1 MRFKN
6 NDIATLTLTF
16 GVGIILI
23 LMSML
28 TSCSHK
34 VRYITETVEVPKI
47 QKEYVNRVDSIY
59 IKDVDSVFVD
69 RYLKSDTQYIE
80 TTKIKYRD
88 RYALHTDTLL
98 KTDSIFV
105 PVRYDNPELLS
116 EIDTLNHKLNESAV
130 KEKLHKHTIKMY
142 NYTLLIGALCLILF
156 NLNKIKKIFKWLIKF
171 IKKLI

>member
-23 LMSML
+23 LLSML

-34 VRYITETVEVPKI
+34 VRYITQTVEVPKI

-59 IKDVDSVFVD
+59 IKDVDSIYTD
-69 RYLKSDTQYIE
+69 RYIKSDTVYIE
-80 TTKIKYRD
+80 KNKIKYRN
-88 RYALHTDTLL
+88 RYALHTDTIL

-105 PVRYDNPELLS
+105 PVRYDNPDLIS
-116 EIDTLNHKLNESAV
+116 EINKIKTDSAV
-130 KEKLHKHTIKMY
+130 KEKLHKHTIKVY

-171 IKKLI
+171 IKRLI

>member
-34 VRYITETVEVPKI
+34 VRYVTQTVEIPKI

-80 TTKIKYRD
+80 TTKIKYRN
-88 RYALHTDTLL
+88 RYAIHTDTLL

-116 EIDTLNHKLNESAV
+116 EIGKLKTDSAV

-156 NLNKIKKIFKWLIKF
+156 NFDKVKKLIKWLIKF
-171 IKKLI
+171 IKRLI

>member
-23 LMSML
+23 LLSML

-34 VRYITETVEVPKI
+34 VRYVTQTVEVPKI
-47 QKEYVNRVDSIY
+47 QKEYVNRVDSVF
-59 IKDVDSVFVD
+59 IKDIDSVFVD

-80 TTKIKYRD
+80 TTKIKYRN

-105 PVRYDNPELLS
+105 PVRYDNPDLIS
-116 EIDTLNHKLNESAV
+116 EINKLKTDSAV
-130 KEKLHKHTIKMY
+130 KDKLHKHTIKVY

-171 IKKLI
+171 IKRLI

>member
-6 NDIATLTLTF
+6 NDIATLTLTL

-34 VRYITETVEVPKI
+34 VRYVTQTVEIPKI

-98 KTDSIFV
+98 QTDSIFV
-105 PVRYDNPELLS
+105 PVRYDNPDLIS
-116 EIDTLNHKLNESAV
+116 EIDKLKTDSAV
-130 KEKLHKHTIKMY
+130 KDKLHKHTIKVY
-142 NYTLLIGALCLILF
+142 NYVILIVLLCLALF
-156 NLNKIKKIFKWLIKF
+156 NFDKIKKLIKWLIKF
-171 IKKLI
+171 IKRLI

>member
-34 VRYITETVEVPKI
+34 VRYVTQTVEIPKI

-80 TTKIKYRD
+80 TTKIKYRN
-88 RYALHTDTLL
+88 RYAIHTDTLL

-116 EIDTLNHKLNESAV
+116 EIDKLKTDSAV

-142 NYTLLIGALCLILF
+142 NYTLLIGLLCVALF
-156 NLNKIKKIFKWLIKF
+156 NFDKVKKLIKWLIKF
-171 IKKLI
+171 IKRLI

>member
-34 VRYITETVEVPKI
+34 VRYITQTVEIPKI

-88 RYALHTDTLL
+88 RYALHTDTVLQ
-98 KTDSIFV
+98 TDSIFV
-105 PVRYDNPELLS
+105 PVRYDNPALLE
-116 EIDTLNHKLNESAV
+116 EINKIKTDSAV

-171 IKKLI
+171 IKRLI

>member
-23 LMSML
+23 LLSML

-59 IKDVDSVFVD
+59 IKDIDSVFVD

-116 EIDTLNHKLNESAV
+116 EIEKIKTDSAV
-130 KEKLHKHTIKMY
+130 KEKIYNHSIKVHRY
-142 NYTLLIGALCLILF
+142 VILIFILCLILF
-156 NLNKIKKIFKWLIKF
+156 NIKKIKKFIDLIR
-171 IKKLI
+171 KLI

>member
-34 VRYITETVEVPKI
+34 VRYVTQTVEVPKI

-88 RYALHTDTLL
+88 RYALHTDTILR
-98 KTDSIFV
+98 TDSVFV
-105 PVRYDNPELLS
+105 PVRYDNPELLAD
-116 EIDTLNHKLNESAV
+116 INKLKTDSAV

-156 NLNKIKKIFKWLIKF
+156 NFNKIKKIFKWLIKF
-171 IKKLI
+171 IKRLI

>member
-23 LMSML
+23 LLSML

-34 VRYITETVEVPKI
+34 VRYITETVEIPKI
-47 QKEYVNRVDSIY
+47 QKEYVNRVDSVF
-59 IKDVDSVFVD
+59 IKDIDSVFVD

-88 RYALHTDTLL
+88 RYALHTDTILR
-98 KTDSIFV
+98 TDSVFV
-105 PVRYDNPELLS
+105 PLRYDNPALIE
-116 EIDTLNHKLNESAV
+116 EINKLKTDSAV
-130 KEKLHKHTIKMY
+130 KEKIYNHSIKVH
-142 NYTLLIGALCLILF
+142 NYVILIGLLCVALF
-156 NLNKIKKIFKWLIKF
+156 NFDKIKKIFKWLIKF
-171 IKKLI
+171 IKRLI

>member
-28 TSCSHK
+28 TSCSQK
-34 VRYITETVEVPKI
+34 VRYVTQTVEVPKI

-59 IKDVDSVFVD
+59 IKDIDSVYTD
-69 RYLKSDTQYIE
+69 RYIKSDTVYIE
-80 TTKIKYRD
+80 KNKIKYRD
-88 RYALHTDTLL
+88 RYALHTDTILRTDSVFVPLKYQDPALIEEINKL
-98 KTDSIFV
+98 KTD
-105 PVRYDNPELLS
+105 
-116 EIDTLNHKLNESAV
+116 SAV
-130 KEKLHKHTIKMY
+130 KEKLHIHTIKMY
-142 NYTLLIGALCLILF
+142 KYVILIGLLCVALF

>member
-1 MRFKN
+1 
-6 NDIATLTLTF
+6 
-16 GVGIILI
+16 
-23 LMSML
+23 ML

-34 VRYITETVEVPKI
+34 VRYITQTVEIPKI
-47 QKEYVNRVDSIY
+47 QKEYVNRVDSIF
-59 IKDVDSVFVD
+59 IKDIDSVFVD

-80 TTKIKYRD
+80 TTKIKYRN
-88 RYALHTDTLL
+88 RYALHTDTIL

-116 EIDTLNHKLNESAV
+116 EINKIKTDSAV

-156 NLNKIKKIFKWLIKF
+156 NLNKIKNIFKWLIKF
-171 IKKLI
+171 IKRLI

>member
-34 VRYITETVEVPKI
+34 VRYVTQTVEVPKI
-47 QKEYVNRVDSIY
+47 QKEFVNRVDSIY
-59 IKDVDSVFVD
+59 IKDIDSVFVD

-80 TTKIKYRD
+80 TTKIKYRN

-98 KTDSIFV
+98 QTDSIFV
-105 PVRYDNPELLS
+105 PVRYDNPALIE
-116 EIDTLNHKLNESAV
+116 EIGKLKTDSSV
-130 KEKLHKHTIKMY
+130 KEKIYKHTIKVHRY
-142 NYTLLIGALCLILF
+142 VILIFVLCLILF
-156 NLNKIKKIFKWLIKF
+156 NIKN
-171 IKKLI
+171 IKKLINLIRKLI

>member
-6 NDIATLTLTF
+6 NDIATLTLTL

-23 LMSML
+23 LLSML

-34 VRYITETVEVPKI
+34 VRYITQTVEVPKI
-47 QKEYVNRVDSIY
+47 QKEYVNRVDSVF
-59 IKDVDSVFVD
+59 IKDIDSVYTD
-69 RYLKSDTQYIE
+69 RYIKSDTVYIE
-80 TTKIKYRD
+80 KNRIKYRN
-88 RYALHTDTLL
+88 RYAIHTDTLL

-116 EIDTLNHKLNESAV
+116 EINKLKTDSAV

-171 IKKLI
+171 IKRLI

>member
-6 NDIATLTLTF
+6 NDIATLTLTL

-23 LMSML
+23 LLSML

-34 VRYITETVEVPKI
+34 VRYITQTVEIPKI
-47 QKEYVNRVDSIY
+47 QKEYVNSVDSIF
-59 IKDVDSVFVD
+59 IKDVDSIYTD
-69 RYLKSDTQYIE
+69 SYLKSDTQYIE

-88 RYALHTDTLL
+88 RYALHTDTLM

-105 PVRYDNPELLS
+105 PLKYQDPALIE
-116 EIDTLNHKLNESAV
+116 EINKLKTDSAV
-130 KEKLHKHTIKMY
+130 KEKLHKHTIKVY

-171 IKKLI
+171 IKRLI

>member
-34 VRYITETVEVPKI
+34 VRYVTQTVEVPKI
-47 QKEYVNRVDSIY
+47 QKEFVNRVDSIY

-88 RYALHTDTLL
+88 RYALHTDTIL

-105 PVRYDNPELLS
+105 PLKYDNPDLIS
-116 EIDTLNHKLNESAV
+116 EINKLNTDSAV

-142 NYTLLIGALCLILF
+142 EYVILIGLLCVALF

>member
-28 TSCSHK
+28 TSCSPK
-34 VRYITETVEVPKI
+34 VRYVTQTVEVPKI

-80 TTKIKYRD
+80 TTKIKYRN

-98 KTDSIFV
+98 QTDSIFV
-105 PVRYDNPELLS
+105 PVRYQDPALIE
-116 EIDTLNHKLNESAV
+116 EIGKLKTDSAV
-130 KEKLHKHTIKMY
+130 KEKLHKHTIKVY
-142 NYTLLIGALCLILF
+142 RYAILIFVLCLILF
-156 NLNKIKKIFKWLIKF
+156 NLNKIKKIFKFLID
-171 IKKLI
+171 LIRKVI

>member
-28 TSCSHK
+28 TSCSQK
-34 VRYITETVEVPKI
+34 VRYVTQTVEVPKI
-47 QKEYVNRVDSIY
+47 QKEYVNRIDSIY
-59 IKDVDSVFVD
+59 IKDIDSIYVD

-88 RYALHTDTLL
+88 RYALHTDTVL

-105 PVRYDNPELLS
+105 PVRYDNPDLIS
-116 EIDTLNHKLNESAV
+116 EINKIKTDSAV
-130 KEKLHKHTIKMY
+130 KEKIYNHSIKVHRY
-142 NYTLLIGALCLILF
+142 VILIGLLCVALF
-156 NLNKIKKIFKWLIKF
+156 NFDKIKKLIKWLIKF
-171 IKKLI
+171 IKRLI

>member
-34 VRYITETVEVPKI
+34 VRYVTQTVEVPKI

-88 RYALHTDTLL
+88 RYALHTDTIL

-116 EIDTLNHKLNESAV
+116 EIDKLKTDSAV

>member
-34 VRYITETVEVPKI
+34 VRYVTQTVEIPKI

-80 TTKIKYRD
+80 TTKIKYRN
-88 RYALHTDTLL
+88 RYAIHTDTLL

-116 EIDTLNHKLNESAV
+116 EIGKLKTDSAV
-130 KEKLHKHTIKMY
+130 KEKLYKNTIKVHRY
-142 NYTLLIGALCLILF
+142 VILIGLLCVALF
-156 NLNKIKKIFKWLIKF
+156 NFDKVKKLIKWLIKF
-171 IKKLI
+171 IKRLI

>member
-6 NDIATLTLTF
+6 NDIVTMTLT
-16 GVGIILI
+16 VGIGIALI
-23 LMSML
+23 LLSML

-34 VRYITETVEVPKI
+34 VRYITQTVEIPKI

-105 PVRYDNPELLS
+105 PVRYQDPALIE
-116 EIDTLNHKLNESAV
+116 EIGKIKTDSAV

-156 NLNKIKKIFKWLIKF
+156 NFNKIKKIFKWLIKF
-171 IKKLI
+171 IKRFI

>member
-34 VRYITETVEVPKI
+34 VRYITQTVEIPKI
-47 QKEYVNRVDSIY
+47 QKEFVNRVDSIY
-59 IKDVDSVFVD
+59 IKDVDSIYTD
-69 RYLKSDTQYIE
+69 RYIKSDTVYIE
-80 TTKIKYRD
+80 KNRIKYRN
-88 RYALHTDTLL
+88 RYALHTDTVL
-98 KTDSIFV
+98 KTDSILV
-105 PVRYDNPELLS
+105 PVRYDNPDLIS
-116 EIDTLNHKLNESAV
+116 EINKLKTDSAV

-142 NYTLLIGALCLILF
+142 NYTLLIGLLCVALF
-156 NLNKIKKIFKWLIKF
+156 NFDKIKKLIKWLIKF
-171 IKKLI
+171 IKRLI

>member
-34 VRYITETVEVPKI
+34 VRYITQTVEVPKI

-59 IKDVDSVFVD
+59 IKDVDSVYTD
-69 RYLKSDTQYIE
+69 RYIKSDTVYIE
-80 TTKIKYRD
+80 KNKIKYRD
-88 RYALHTDTLL
+88 RYAIHTDTILR
-98 KTDSIFV
+98 TDSVFV
-105 PVRYDNPELLS
+105 PVKYQDSTLIE
-116 EIDTLNHKLNESAV
+116 EINKIKTDSAV
-130 KEKLHKHTIKMY
+130 KEKIYNHSIKVHRY
-142 NYTLLIGALCLILF
+142 VILIFVLCLILF
-156 NLNKIKKIFKWLIKF
+156 NIKK
-171 IKKLI
+171 IKKLIDLIRKFI

>member
-6 NDIATLTLTF
+6 NDIATLTLTL

-34 VRYITETVEVPKI
+34 VRYVTQTVEVPKI

-88 RYALHTDTLL
+88 RYALHTDTIL

-105 PVRYDNPELLS
+105 PVKYQDPALLE
-116 EIDTLNHKLNESAV
+116 EIDKLKTDSAV
-130 KEKLHKHTIKMY
+130 KEKLHKHTVKIY
-142 NYTLLIGALCLILF
+142 NYTLLIGLLCLALF
-156 NLNKIKKIFKWLIKF
+156 NFDKIKKLIKWLIKF
-171 IKKLI
+171 IKRLI

>member
-23 LMSML
+23 LLSML

-34 VRYITETVEVPKI
+34 VRYITQTVEVPKI
-47 QKEYVNRVDSIY
+47 QKEYVNRVDSVF
-59 IKDVDSVFVD
+59 IKDVDSIYTD
-69 RYLKSDTQYIE
+69 RYIKSDTVYIE
-80 TTKIKYRD
+80 KNRIKYRD

-105 PVRYDNPELLS
+105 PVRYQDPALIE
-116 EIDTLNHKLNESAV
+116 EINKIKTDSAV
-130 KEKLHKHTIKMY
+130 KEKIYKHSIKVHRY
-142 NYTLLIGALCLILF
+142 VILIGALCLILF

-171 IKKLI
+171 IKRLI

>member
-6 NDIATLTLTF
+6 NDIATLTLTL

-23 LMSML
+23 LLSML

-47 QKEYVNRVDSIY
+47 QKESVNRVDSIY
-59 IKDVDSVFVD
+59 IKDIDSVFVD

-116 EIDTLNHKLNESAV
+116 EISKLKTDSAV

-142 NYTLLIGALCLILF
+142 NYVILIGVLCLILF

-171 IKKLI
+171 IKRLI

>member
-34 VRYITETVEVPKI
+34 VRYITQTVEIPKI

-80 TTKIKYRD
+80 TTKIKYRN

-116 EIDTLNHKLNESAV
+116 EIGKLKTDSAV

-156 NLNKIKKIFKWLIKF
+156 NFNKIKKIFKWLIKF
-171 IKKLI
+171 IKRLI

>member
-34 VRYITETVEVPKI
+34 VRYITQTVEVPKI

-88 RYALHTDTLL
+88 RYALHTDTIL

-105 PVRYDNPELLS
+105 PVRYDNPDLIS
-116 EIDTLNHKLNESAV
+116 EINKIKTDSAV

>member
-28 TSCSHK
+28 ASCSHK
-34 VRYITETVEVPKI
+34 VRYITQTVEVPKI

-59 IKDVDSVFVD
+59 IKDIDSVFVD

-80 TTKIKYRD
+80 TTKIKYRN
-88 RYALHTDTLL
+88 RYALHTDTILR
-98 KTDSIFV
+98 TDSVFV
-105 PVRYDNPELLS
+105 PLRYDNPELLS
-116 EIDTLNHKLNESAV
+116 EINNLKTDSAV
-130 KEKLHKHTIKMY
+130 KEKIYNHSIKVHRY
-142 NYTLLIGALCLILF
+142 VILIGLLCVALF
-156 NLNKIKKIFKWLIKF
+156 NFDKIRKLIKWLIKF
-171 IKKLI
+171 IKRLI

>member
-34 VRYITETVEVPKI
+34 VRYITQTVEIPKI
-47 QKEYVNRVDSIY
+47 QKEFVNRVDSIY

-98 KTDSIFV
+98 QTDSIFV
-105 PVRYDNPELLS
+105 PVRYDNPDLIS
-116 EIDTLNHKLNESAV
+116 EINKLKTDSAV
-130 KEKLHKHTIKMY
+130 KEKLHKHTVKMY
-142 NYTLLIGALCLILF
+142 NYTLLIGLLCVALF
-156 NLNKIKKIFKWLIKF
+156 NFDKIKKLIKWLIKF

>member
-1 MRFKN
+1 MRLKN

-34 VRYITETVEVPKI
+34 VRYITETVEIPKI

-59 IKDVDSVFVD
+59 IKDVDSIYTD
-69 RYLKSDTQYIE
+69 RYIKSDTVYIE
-80 TTKIKYRD
+80 KNKIKYRD

-105 PVRYDNPELLS
+105 PVKYQDPNLIE
-116 EIDTLNHKLNESAV
+116 EINKLKTDSAV
-130 KEKLHKHTIKMY
+130 KEKIYKHSIKVHRY
-142 NYTLLIGALCLILF
+142 VILIGALCLILF

>member
-6 NDIATLTLTF
+6 NDIATLTLTL

-34 VRYITETVEVPKI
+34 VRYITQTVEVPKI
-47 QKEYVNRVDSIY
+47 QKESVNRVDSIY
-59 IKDVDSVFVD
+59 IKDIDSVFVD

-88 RYALHTDTLL
+88 RYALHTDTILR
-98 KTDSIFV
+98 TDSVFV
-105 PVRYDNPELLS
+105 PVKYQDPALIE
-116 EIDTLNHKLNESAV
+116 EINKIKTDSAV
-130 KEKLHKHTIKMY
+130 KEKLHNHTIKVY
-142 NYTLLIGALCLILF
+142 NYVILIGVLCLILF

-171 IKKLI
+171 IKRLI

>member
-34 VRYITETVEVPKI
+34 VRYITQTVEVPKI
-47 QKEYVNRVDSIY
+47 QKEYVNRVDSVF

-105 PVRYDNPELLS
+105 PLKYDNPDLIS
-116 EIDTLNHKLNESAV
+116 EINKLKTDSAV

>member
-23 LMSML
+23 LLSML

-59 IKDVDSVFVD
+59 IKDVDSVYTD
-69 RYLKSDTQYIE
+69 RYIKSDTVYIE
-80 TTKIKYRD
+80 KNKIKYRY
-88 RYALHTDTLL
+88 RYALHTDTILR
-98 KTDSIFV
+98 TDSIFV
-105 PVRYDNPELLS
+105 PLKYQDPALIE
-116 EIDTLNHKLNESAV
+116 EINKIKTDSAV
-130 KEKLHKHTIKMY
+130 KEKIYKHSIKVHRY
-142 NYTLLIGALCLILF
+142 VILIGALCLILF

-171 IKKLI
+171 IKRLI

>member
-34 VRYITETVEVPKI
+34 VRYVTQTVEIPKI

-80 TTKIKYRD
+80 TTKIKYRN
-88 RYALHTDTLL
+88 RYALHTDTVL

-116 EIDTLNHKLNESAV
+116 EIDKLKTDSAV

-142 NYTLLIGALCLILF
+142 NYTLLIGLLCVALF
-156 NLNKIKKIFKWLIKF
+156 NFNKIKKIFKWLIKF
-171 IKKLI
+171 IKRLI

>member
-6 NDIATLTLTF
+6 NDIATLTLTL

-28 TSCSHK
+28 ASCSHK

-69 RYLKSDTQYIE
+69 RYLKRDTQYIE
-80 TTKIKYRD
+80 TTKIKYRN

-105 PVRYDNPELLS
+105 PVRYQDPALLE
-116 EIDTLNHKLNESAV
+116 EINKIKTDSAV

-156 NLNKIKKIFKWLIKF
+156 NFDKIKKIFKWLIKF
-171 IKKLI
+171 IKRLI

>member
-80 TTKIKYRD
+80 TTKIKYRN

-98 KTDSIFV
+98 QTDSIFI
-105 PVRYDNPELLS
+105 PVRYQDPALIE
-116 EIDTLNHKLNESAV
+116 EIGKLKTDSSV
-130 KEKLHKHTIKMY
+130 KEKIYKHTIKVHRY
-142 NYTLLIGALCLILF
+142 VILIFVLCLILF
-156 NLNKIKKIFKWLIKF
+156 NIKN
-171 IKKLI
+171 IKKLINLIRKLI